1 MKKVFLAAAALTI
14 LMLMLSAAACKNSSA
29 TTPATSATTISPGNG
44 EVINS
49 DSVDTVQI
57 IIITTQ
63 TTGYPWLLQVV
74 IESTASVGTL
84 PNPVALSVGDIV
96 NVVTDQDMST
106 FNVNDV
112 VTAKIKYRRCE
123 YIRAVSDYTC
133 ITRRR
138 RRIPNQ
144 KST

>member
-14 LMLMLSAAACKNSSA
+14 LMLMLSAAACKGSSA
-29 TTPATSATTISPGNG
+29 TTPASATTISPGNG

-49 DSVDTVQI
+49 DSIDTVQI
-57 IIITTQ
+57 IGITTQ

-112 VTAKIKYRRCE
+112 VTAKIKFAGDVNISGG
-123 YIRAVSDYTC
+123 IRLYMYNVVPQAN
-133 ITRRR
+133 
-138 RRIPNQ
+138 P
-144 KST
+144 